1 MSESRLASPPA
12 APFVGSELSDAD
24 FEAVRRLVLERCGF
38 DLGHYKNPC
47 IRRRIAARVRARGFR
62 SAAPYLETLSREE
75 GEAEALLTA
84 LTIHVSRFFRNP
96 STFAILGSRVLPELF
111 AKARGE
117 GNRSLRLWSVGCAE
131 GEEPY
136 TLALLLTEMERPEVP
151 VEILATDLSAAALQ
165 RAAAGM
171 FDAERLVAVPQALR
185 DRYFEADGTRFR
197 LREEVR
203 SRVVF
208 RRHDILARDAYPAAE
223 LILCRNVLIY
233 FSREEQDEILR
244 RFAADL
250 PSGGYLVLGRAETL
264 LGDIRRLFTIEDP
277 AERIYR
283 RK

>member
-1 MSESRLASPPA
+1 MAESQSVSPQTP
-12 APFVGSELSDAD
+12 PFVGSELSDAD
-24 FEAVRRLVLERCGF
+24 FEAVRRLILERCGF

-47 IRRRIAARVRARGFR
+47 IRRRIAARIRARGFR

-75 GEAEALLTA
+75 GEAEALLSA
-84 LTIHVSRFFRNP
+84 LTIHVSQFFRNP
-96 STFAILGSRVLPELF
+96 STFAVLGSRVLPELV
-111 AKARGE
+111 ARARRE
-117 GNRSLRLWSVGCAE
+117 GNRPLRLWSVGCAG

-136 TLALLLTEMERPEVP
+136 TLALLLAELDETEVP
-151 VEILATDLSAAALQ
+151 VEILATDLSGAALQ
-165 RAAAGM
+165 RGAAGV
-171 FDAERLVAVPQALR
+171 FEAGRLDAVPPALR
-185 DRYFEADGTRFR
+185 ERYFEPCGKLFR
-197 LREEVR
+197 LREDVR

-208 RRHDILARDAYPAAE
+208 RRHNILERDAYPAAE

-264 LGDIRRLFTIEDP
+264 LGDTRRLFTIEDP